1 MKIIKK
7 VMALALCLAMLI
19 PSHANAAELTSANNG
34 GIEST
39 GKIGDINLSLTDKD
53 GNIVKNAPAPS
64 GISGDT
70 IDFNF
75 KLTPVVGADIEKVY
89 IYVDKDFAFET
100 TNDVF
105 ENIEPEDGTKPVD
118 VAYSLTSR
126 EGLKTDYYPVN
137 FVMEYTKDGNAYVLV
152 KQVHAKLEEAV
163 VKEENSEN
171 STTEEAAPDNSGDVV
186 SSTPGVS
193 TPRLI
198 VTGYETSPA
207 TVKAGEDFK
216 LTIHVKNTSK
226 RTAVSNIKFTLS
238 TTENEFLPKSGSST
252 VYVEKISSGKT
263 EDLVIDMK
271 AKNDLDQKPY
281 VLTIASIY
289 EDSSCTSYEA
299 TEGISIPI
307 VQEAR
312 LTVSDLSLTSD
323 YISLYEQANV
333 MFTINNLGKGTLYN
347 VNVSFEGDTVEA
359 DPSYV
364 GNIAPGVS
372 GYADAMVT
380 GVAATEDD
388 GIIKAII
395 SYEDADGNVNTME
408 QEITLFVSEDMG
420 EEEYYDDSMMMEEEQ
435 PSKSPLAII
444 GIVALVL
451 IVIAIAIVVVV
462 VIIIKKRKGKEEV
475 DEDEL
480 S

>member
-105 ENIEPEDGTKPVD
+105 ETIEPEDGTKPVD

-193 TPRLI
+193 TLI

-263 EDLVIDMK
+263 
-271 AKNDLDQKPY
+271 
-281 VLTIASIY
+281 
-289 EDSSCTSYEA
+289 
-299 TEGISIPI
+299 
-307 VQEAR
+307 
-312 LTVSDLSLTSD
+312 
-323 YISLYEQANV
+323 
-333 MFTINNLGKGTLYN
+333 
-347 VNVSFEGDTVEA
+347 
-359 DPSYV
+359 
-364 GNIAPGVS
+364 
-372 GYADAMVT
+372 
-380 GVAATEDD
+380 
-388 GIIKAII
+388 
-395 SYEDADGNVNTME
+395 
-408 QEITLFVSEDMG
+408 
-420 EEEYYDDSMMMEEEQ
+420 
-435 PSKSPLAII
+435 
-444 GIVALVL
+444 
-451 IVIAIAIVVVV
+451 
-462 VIIIKKRKGKEEV
+462 
-475 DEDEL
+475 
-480 S
+480 